1 MKLLYLALMI
11 VWGAEKIVYFYWDVP
26 FELFNLFAY
35 V

>member
-1 MKLLYLALMI
+1 MTLLYLV
-11 VWGAEKIVYFYWDVP
+11 VWGAEKIVYFMDVP